1 MVRVPFAVN
10 SSWFKGACEVL
21 TYELAEL
28 TGTKLRAVYQRRK
41 GRDLFD
47 LWKVMESY
55 ERYLGFTASHL
66 PTYKEFLLNMDGK
79 LQDEEF
85 LTDTEMI
92 LGPQVEYDPQVAWE
106 KVKAE
111 LVERLNP
118 VV

>member
-1 MVRVPFAVN
+1 MKAEPIKETIDHLRDA
-10 SSWFKGACEVL
+10 
-21 TYELAEL
+21 LA
-28 TGTKLRAVYQRRK
+28 
-41 GRDLFD
+41 
-47 LWKVMESY
+47 W
-55 ERYLGFTASHL
+55 LGFTASHL
-66 PTYKEFLLNMDGK
+66 PTYKEFVLNMDGK

-118 VV
+118 EV